1 MKIDFDSDKN
11 KANIAKHGVDMAAAA
26 GFDFDTAKTWL
37 DTRQNY
43 GEDRTVALASLPP
56 ACMFSFS
63 LCADGQCGLSAYGKR
78 IIRKGRHT
86 MAKNKKPRHI
96 SQKDWDAVDS
106 PPLSDDILAAMKPAR
121 QTFPDLAE
129 ESARRK
135 RGERG
140 PQKKP
145 RKVLIS
151 LRVERSTIE
160 AYKAAGRG
168 YQTRMAAVLEKHA
181 K

>member
-1 MKIDFDSDKN
+1 
-11 KANIAKHGVDMAAAA
+11 
-26 GFDFDTAKTWL
+26 
-37 DTRQNY
+37 
-43 GEDRTVALASLPP
+43 
-56 ACMFSFS
+56 
-63 LCADGQCGLSAYGKR
+63 
-78 IIRKGRHT
+78 

-96 SQKDWDAVDS
+96 TQKNWDAVDS

-121 QTFPDLAE
+121 ETFPDLAE

-135 RGERG
+135 RGQRG

-145 RKVLIS
+145 RKVMIS
-151 LRVERSTIE
+151 LRLESSIVD